1 MELRI
6 EEDPSDCTTYDPC
19 PKILGIEEDDEWVF
33 VQGKR
38 PTLEERQLF
47 RLPDDEAVVKYPR
60 QSMRNWAANQPPVTD
75 P

>member
-1 MELRI
+1 MERRI
-6 EEDPSDCTTYDPC
+6 EEDPCACTTYDPC
-19 PKILGIEEDDEWVF
+19 PKILGVEGDDEWLF

-38 PTLEERQLF
+38 PPLEEEALF

-60 QSMRNWAANQPPVTD
+60 RSMRNWAANQPTVTD